1 MSAIALKK
9 TLLTL
14 AVAGVALIAVAGSLQ
29 GAGRFIV
36 SSNQAVS
43 DDVSGHGYYRSS
55 VQAPYA
61 VFDGLE

>member
-9 TLLTL
+9 TILTL
-14 AVAGVALIAVAGSLQ
+14 AVAGIALIAVAGSLQ

-36 SSNQAVS
+36 GTTPAVS
-43 DDVSGHGYYRSS
+43 DDVAGHGYYRSS
-55 VQAPYA
+55 VRAPYA

>member
-14 AVAGVALIAVAGSLQ
+14 AVAGVAMVAVAGSLQ
-29 GAGRFIV
+29 GAGRFIA
-36 SSNQAVS
+36 SSNPAVS

-55 VQAPYA
+55 VRAPYA